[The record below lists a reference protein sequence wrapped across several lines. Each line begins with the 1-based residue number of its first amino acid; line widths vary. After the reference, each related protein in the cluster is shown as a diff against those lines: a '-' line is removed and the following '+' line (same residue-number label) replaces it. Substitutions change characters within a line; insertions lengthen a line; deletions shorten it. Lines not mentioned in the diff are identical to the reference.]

1 MGAQVRGYFCV
12 EVDSR
17 VDSHG
22 LKRTPR
28 GWQEQPPPTCANGHR
43 LARNALVGVQHCECG
58 TMHRTHWCKTC
69 GDTTY
74 TPPRADGCRSRALD
88 DR

>member
-1 MGAQVRGYFCV
+1 M
-12 EVDSR
+12 
-17 VDSHG
+17 
-22 LKRTPR
+22 
-28 GWQEQPPPTCANGHR
+28 TCANGHTLR
-43 LARNALVGVQHCECG
+43 RNALVGVQHCDCG

-74 TPPRADGCRSRALD
+74 SPPLTGGCRSRALD